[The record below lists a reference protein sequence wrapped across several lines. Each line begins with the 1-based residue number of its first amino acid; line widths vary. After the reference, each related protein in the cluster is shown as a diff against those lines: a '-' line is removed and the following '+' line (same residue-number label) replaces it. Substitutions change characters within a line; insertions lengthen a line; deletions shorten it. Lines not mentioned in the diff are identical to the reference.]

1 MSILDSAPH
10 VVELVSR
17 ISVPPSTSLAG
28 EFPIISIVCATD
40 DVNFICDTLREF
52 TDTQWVLLSEII
64 ELCVASDVYPHQN
77 TVWPYN
83 DPQVAVDRCR
93 TAATPTHLLCK
104 SARAS
109 IIEAAQLHETT
120 FPFIETPHFSMEGDT
135 VYPPIRENSEE
146 SRQHN
151 DGPFLTLLMPTLA
164 IGSILMLAKNKIC
177 AETI

>member
-1 MSILDSAPH
+1 VSMLDSAPH

-17 ISVPPSTSLAG
+17 ISVPPYTSLAG

-40 DVNFICDTLREF
+40 DVNFICDILREF

-93 TAATPTHLLCK
+93 TAATPTHPLCE
-104 SARAS
+104 SARTS
-109 IIEAAQLHETT
+109 LIEAAQLHEAT
-120 FPFIETPHFSMEGDT
+120 FPFIETPYFSMEVGT
-135 VYPPIRENSEE
+135 VYPPIRENSGEVRPP
-146 SRQHN
+146 S
-151 DGPFLTLLMPTLA
+151 DGSLLTFLVPTLA
-164 IGSILMLAKNKIC
+164 IGSILVLAKNKIC